1 MFLLLGEPEELNKTN
16 YKKIYDKYSFYDC
29 FVETQCHRKTLACNN
44 KTEGVNKTEK
54 LDEQMKN
61 KKWHDKEMKDKN

>member
-1 MFLLLGEPEELNKTN
+1 MNNVN

-29 FVETQCHRKTLACNN
+29 FVETQCYRGTLACNN
-44 KTEGVNKTEK
+44 KTEGVHKPEK

-61 KKWHDKEMKDKN
+61 KKEHNKEMKDKK